1 MSIEAGVSVRVLAPF
16 DEAFP
21 GTYTVERTELAD
33 DGQPVVYLVGVES
46 AFAPENLELAE

>member
-1 MSIEAGVSVRVLAPF
+1 MDNGSTVRVKAPF

-33 DGQPVVYLVGVES
+33 DGQSVVYLVGVES
-46 AFAPENLELAE
+46 AFSPDNLEVV

>member
-1 MSIEAGVSVRVLAPF
+1 MDNGSTVRVKAPF

-46 AFAPENLELAE
+46 AFFPDNLEVV

>member
-1 MSIEAGVSVRVLAPF
+1 MDIGSTVQVKAPF

-33 DGQPVVYLVGVES
+33 DGQPGVYLVGVES
-46 AFAPENLELAE
+46 AFSPDNLEVV

>member
-1 MSIEAGVSVRVLAPF
+1 MNNGSTVRVKAPF

-33 DGQPVVYLVGVES
+33 DGQLVVYLVGVES
-46 AFAPENLELAE
+46 AFSPDNLEAV